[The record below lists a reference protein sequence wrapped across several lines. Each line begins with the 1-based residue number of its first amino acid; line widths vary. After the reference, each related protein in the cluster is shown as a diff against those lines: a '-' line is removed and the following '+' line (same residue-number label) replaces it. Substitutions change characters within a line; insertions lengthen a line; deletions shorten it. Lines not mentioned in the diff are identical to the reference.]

1 METGAAPQAAVGQG
15 RTIREMGAKAE
26 QDFINAKGAKSP
38 EQKKWKT
45 SFSPTR
51 DRAQEETIEKWCREG
66 VTVYARSVGIH
77 PYRGV
82 IVSCGPYSI
91 HFRTDEG
98 WDVCLFKTGLLSVSP
113 EKHHPHRTISD
124 GPAGDSQVGHGG

>member
-1 METGAAPQAAVGQG
+1 METAIEAQAGTGQVK
-15 RTIREMGAKAE
+15 TIREMGKDLAKTKDE
-26 QDFINAKGAKSP
+26 
-38 EQKKWKT
+38 KKWKKT
-45 SFSPTR
+45 FSPTR

-66 VTVYARSVGIH
+66 VTVSARSVGIN

-113 EKHHPHRTISD
+113 EKHHPYRTVSND
-124 GPAGDSQVGHGG
+124 PDPAVGHGG